1 MARAGTGRDTG
12 DKHTRQ
18 KNQFQSED
26 ARSTK
31 PRCSSLRSERMR
43 DRGVGGSVW
52 ASDWLRTWIGV
63 CCCRRVGRDGEGGSD
78 CLWARRYPNK
88 RPSSKILSQLKG
100 GKLVLLG
107 CEKGREEG
115 SRVGHAG
122 GFEDAM
128 VAGVA
133 RCSEPRADD
142 QGQDSKLSAGTGSGG
157 LKTLA
162 RDEEIYWVLE
172 FACSPAMHDAQ
183 APSWRR
189 WRCLA
194 LLTICCL

>member
-1 MARAGTGRDTG
+1 MRERGLGGLATGSGHGSGCAAAGV
-12 DKHTRQ
+12 
-18 KNQFQSED
+18 
-26 ARSTK
+26 
-31 PRCSSLRSERMR
+31 L
-43 DRGVGGSVW
+43 GGTVKEV
-52 ASDWLRTWIGV
+52 ATACGL
-63 CCCRRVGRDGEGGSD
+63 
-78 CLWARRYPNK
+78 ARYPNK

-133 RCSEPRADD
+133 RCSELRADD

-157 LKTLA
+157 LKALA

-172 FACSPAMHDAQ
+172 FACSCYARRPSS
-183 APSWRR
+183 SWRR
-189 WRCLA
+189 WRLWRR
-194 LLTICCL
+194 